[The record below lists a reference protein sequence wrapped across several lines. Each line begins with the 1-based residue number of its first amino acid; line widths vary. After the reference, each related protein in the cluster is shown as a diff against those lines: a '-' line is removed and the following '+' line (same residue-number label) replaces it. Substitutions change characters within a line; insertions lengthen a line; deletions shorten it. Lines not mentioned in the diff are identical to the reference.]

1 MSCLRANADFLE
13 DELENVALAEDERT
27 KKNNELKIKRRDYTG
42 YDDDEFAPGHAGMKR
57 SVLSKY
63 DEFLEGEKET
73 VSELSNESVM
83 DFDSHSRGS
92 VLEALHHP
100 PNPSVQIEKPQLLLS
115 ISLCYPL
122 ITPVRDGM
130 PLTY

>member
-1 MSCLRANADFLE
+1 MKCTAE
-13 DELENVALAEDERT
+13 DELENVALAEHEKT

-73 VSELSNESVM
+73 VRRLRVDVNVYLTLPSRVSVWAVQ
-83 DFDSHSRGS
+83 HHLRSRS
-92 VLEALHHP
+92 VR
-100 PNPSVQIEKPQLLLS
+100 NGKQL
-115 ISLCYPL
+115 P
-122 ITPVRDGM
+122 RQ
-130 PLTY
+130 